1 MGPVLE
7 GGGGGRGGADVG
19 VNRDRGCLLGTSVF
33 LLGCPRELCASA
45 QAWRVGA
52 GGGTG
57 VQEMG
62 IEEGGWYRVGAR
74 VGGTWVWWRCWGVSA
89 GVWCSTGVVGAGGGD
104 AVLGCW
110 CGTRGWVLVLGS
122 VPGCWCWYRVLIL
135 GLEVVPG
142 VDPGMLVPALGVGAG
157 TGVSPGML
165 MPVWRVGAG
174 TGGG

>member
-7 GGGGGRGGADVG
+7 AGGGGRGGADVG

-89 GVWCSTGVVGAGGGD
+89 GVWCSTGVVGAGGG
-104 AVLGCW
+104 GCSV
-110 CGTRGWVLVLGS
+110 GVLV
-122 VPGCWCWYRVLIL
+122 WY
-135 GLEVVPG
+135 
-142 VDPGMLVPALGVGAG
+142 
-157 TGVSPGML
+157 
-165 MPVWRVGAG
+165 
-174 TGGG
+174 